1 MKKFIILY
9 HCSRE
14 DQMLVSQ
21 QSEEVRN
28 KGMALWF
35 GWKEKLGDKLV
46 DFGAPVFGDVRLSAD
61 GTEVASELALTGF
74 SIIQAVDFD
83 EAKALVKDHP
93 HFIYGDSCRVEVHEM
108 MDMGM

>member
-35 GWKEKLGDKLV
+35 EWKDKMGDHLV

-61 GTEVASELALTGF
+61 GTEVASSLELTGF
-74 SIIQAVDFD
+74 SIIQAKNME
-83 EAKALVKDHP
+83 EAKELVKDHP
-93 HFIYGDSCRVEVHEM
+93 HFTYGHSCRVEVHEM